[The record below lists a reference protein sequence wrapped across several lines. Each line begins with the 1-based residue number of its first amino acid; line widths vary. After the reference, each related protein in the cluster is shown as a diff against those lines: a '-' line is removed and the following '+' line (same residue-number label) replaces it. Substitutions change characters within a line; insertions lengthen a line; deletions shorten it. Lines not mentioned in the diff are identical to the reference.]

1 MPQPPAPQRPRSLD
15 PFAALLSYL
24 IPGLGQIY
32 QGRVAK
38 GILFM
43 VCLLGL
49 FFYGMKLGSCENV
62 YLPKTDIKQ
71 NVLFNNWQ
79 YLGDIENRPH
89 FAGQFFIGIAA
100 WPAVIQRV
108 QFEPAQPKEKSL
120 LKGWQR
126 QPSEE
131 RLNELQRDGD
141 KRWDL
146 GWVYTVVAG
155 VLNLLVIYDA
165 LAGPAHKE
173 STPAAA
179 ATKEKVA
186 S

>member
-1 MPQPPAPQRPRSLD
+1 MAPPPAPAKPRPLD

-32 QGRVAK
+32 QGRVGK
-38 GILFM
+38 GVLFM

-49 FFYGMKLGSCENV
+49 FFYGMRLGSWANV
-62 YLPKTDIKQ
+62 YLPDTNIQQ
-71 NVLFNNWQ
+71 NMLFNWNKP
-79 YLGDIENRPH
+79 LGDIENRPH
-89 FAGQFFIGIAA
+89 FAGQMFIGMAA
-100 WPAVIQRV
+100 WPAIV
-108 QFEPAQPKEKSL
+108 QYARYDPQQPKDKL
-120 LKGWQR
+120 LGEWQR

-131 RLNELQRDGD
+131 RLNQLQRDGD

-173 STPAAA
+173 TPEAAA
-179 ATKEKVA
+179 SAKEKVA
-186 S
+186 T

>member
-1 MPQPPAPQRPRSLD
+1 MPPPIAPQKPRALD

-32 QGRVAK
+32 QGRVGK

-49 FFYGMKLGSCENV
+49 FFYGMRLGSCENV
-62 YLPKTDIKQ
+62 YLPDTNVQQ
-71 NVLFNNWQ
+71 NMVFGFKP
-79 YLGDIENRPH
+79 LGDVENRPH
-89 FAGQFFIGIAA
+89 FAGQVFIGMAA
-100 WPAVIQRV
+100 WPAILQYASY
-108 QFEPAQPKEKSL
+108 EPQKPKHKL
-120 LKGWQR
+120 FGNWQR
-126 QPSEE
+126 QPSED

-173 STPAAA
+173 SAEA
-179 ATKEKVA
+179 ATGAKEKVA